1 MHLFQKSNLSHL
13 FDAKRAFSYRIKAMH
28 GGLEGQEE
36 KKKTC

>member
-1 MHLFQKSNLSHL
+1 MHLFQKSHLSCL
-13 FDAKRAFSYRIKAMH
+13 FDAKRAFSSRIKAMH